1 MNGGI
6 YFLKKCITY
15 RIYDVCNNQPDRL
28 EKKKPQTPEHH
39 HSWVIKKHHPLETK
53 RNLIGFLK
61 KSFTSLILGT
71 TWGKNKCEHSLC
83 PESNLFLLIQESF
96 VI

>member
-28 EKKKPQTPEHH
+28 EKKPQTPEHH

-53 RNLIGFLK
+53 RNLIGF
-61 KSFTSLILGT
+61 
-71 TWGKNKCEHSLC
+71 
-83 PESNLFLLIQESF
+83 
-96 VI
+96 